1 MKDAPAF
8 DFYPERWLAGVA
20 ALTDTEQAVYL
31 RLLCHAWLNDGLPA
45 DLKVINRMAGAK
57 VNPSVLA
64 KFPLGD
70 DGHRRNA
77 KLEEVRASQRNR
89 IATAKAKSAK
99 MHAGRYGEKLGT
111 DPSQAASKQ
120 TSSSSQAAPKQPSNS
135 VQAALKQCLK
145 AAHLPPLTPK
155 RERENSAHQ
164 AEAIAN
170 AYPRRDSPVDVLQL
184 ITNDL
189 GAGQDPG
196 AMLQAVQHIA
206 RKINQAPGGASNKFV
221 PKALTFFTNRDWR
234 SPESFDQRWASKVEI
249 NRSQPVI
256 LTSKPN
262 NGW

>member
-120 TSSSSQAAPKQPSNS
+120 TSSSSQAAF
-135 VQAALKQCLK
+135 KQCSSSTQAVLESC
-145 AAHLPPLTPK
+145 PPPTTHPK
-155 RERENSAHQ
+155 ERERTA
-164 AEAIAN
+164 
-170 AYPRRDSPVDVLQL
+170 PTRRRPSPMP
-184 ITNDL
+184 IR
-189 GAGQDPG
+189 AGIPPS
-196 AMLQAVQHIA
+196 MC
-206 RKINQAPGGASNKFV
+206 SN
-221 PKALTFFTNRDWR
+221 
-234 SPESFDQRWASKVEI
+234 
-249 NRSQPVI
+249 
-256 LTSKPN
+256 
-262 NGW
+262 